1 MNASPAAHAAAP
13 RPTAHAASMRK
24 VALASFIGALMEW
37 YDFYI
42 YATAS
47 AIVFGQL
54 FFPAQDR
61 LSGTAAAFGTFAAGF
76 LARPIGGLIFGHIGD
91 RVGRK
96 ASLVLTLGIIG
107 AGTFLIGLLPTWSQA
122 GSLAPLLL
130 TLLRVAQGIGL
141 GGEYGGAALMTIEH
155 ARPGSRGFWG
165 SLPQAASPAGL
176 LLATGVF
183 GLVSLLPTAEF
194 LAWGWRLPFL
204 GSIAMLAI
212 GLFIRLRI
220 EETPDFEAVRDQAPA
235 VPALALLRGHK
246 RTLLLATGAR
256 LAETV
261 SGNMVKS
268 FGLTYATQQLG
279 LPNQAALSAL
289 LATSLLAMAATPLF
303 GWLSDRLGRRPL
315 YLAGAIASAVLA
327 APFFLLLGTRT
338 TAGLW
343 AGFALAYT
351 FGPTLM
357 LSVQATYF
365 SEMFGAEVRY
375 TGLSVAYQV
384 SAIMGGFVPLLAL
397 TLLRWSGGTP
407 WPVAALLAVVG
418 LCSAGCVLA
427 VAPRP
432 VARRGA
438 EPEATEQV
446 ATELVAEPARRIAG
460 TRYP

>member
-1 MNASPAAHAAAP
+1 MNVSSVASV
-13 RPTAHAASMRK
+13 ASMRK

-76 LARPIGGLIFGHIGD
+76 LARPLGGLIFGHIGD
-91 RVGRK
+91 RAGRK

-122 GSLAPLLL
+122 GSVAPLLL

-155 ARPGSRGFWG
+155 ARPGTRGFWG
-165 SLPQAASPAGL
+165 SLPQVASPAGL

-183 GLVSLLPTAEF
+183 GLVSLLPGPEF

-204 GSIAMLAI
+204 GSILMLAI

-220 EETPDFEAVRDQAPA
+220 DETPDFEAVRDQAQPM
-235 VPALALLRGHK
+235 PALTLMREHK
-246 RTLLLATGAR
+246 RTALLATGAR

-268 FGLTYATQQLG
+268 FGLTYATQKLG

-289 LATSLLAMAATPLF
+289 LATSLIAMVATPVF

-315 YLAGAIASAVLA
+315 YLAGAMASALLA
-327 APFFLLLGTRT
+327 MPFFLLLDTRT

-384 SAIMGGFVPLLAL
+384 SAIVGGFVPLLAL
-397 TLLRWSGGTP
+397 TLLRWSGGAP
-407 WPVAALLAVVG
+407 WPVAAMLALVG
-418 LCSAGCVLA
+418 FCSAGCVLA
-427 VAPRP
+427 TAAGPATRCRTEPQGVAPTADRVRR
-432 VARRGA
+432 VADA
-438 EPEATEQV
+438 HSS
-446 ATELVAEPARRIAG
+446 
-460 TRYP
+460 